1 MCARVDILSVI
12 ACCLFRMSVSRPVGI
27 YFLSDGE
34 SSSVLRC
41 VGGPRLL
48 GAPALVTETPGSGPA
63 ADTGETRERE
73 TTRHCRG
80 HGRSRGEAATLA
92 AHLHTACIRTDIS
105 SEAYILE
112 IY

>member
-1 MCARVDILSVI
+1 MCGRVDILSVI
-12 ACCLFRMSVSRPVGI
+12 LCCLFRMSVSRPVGI

-34 SSSVLRC
+34 SSSVRC
-41 VGGPRLL
+41 GVGGPRLL

-92 AHLHTACIRTDIS
+92 AHLHTAAFGRI
-105 SEAYILE
+105 YLVKLIL
-112 IY
+112 